1 MNIEIKVIPNHAHR
15 PGISGADWYFD
26 ADGTLQVRVSK
37 MTDERYELALMVHEV
52 VEAIL
57 CRHNGVHVPTV
68 DDYDMEFEAKNPDSK
83 VEAGDQPDCPYAREH
98 SLATAAERIVAA
110 ELGVKWKLYDEE
122 LNKL

>member
-1 MNIEIKVIPNHAHR
+1 MNIQIKVIPNSDHR

-26 ADGTLQVRVSK
+26 QDGTLQVRVSK
-37 MTDERYELALMVHEV
+37 MSDERFELALIVHET

-57 CRHNGVHVPTV
+57 CRNNGVLQSTV
-68 DDYDMEFEAKNPDSK
+68 DDYDMEFEAKNPQAK

-110 ELGVKWKLYDEE
+110 ELALPWKAYDDE